1 MHIEFW
7 CGNFLENIHLEDL
20 RGERITLISYKTRM
34 EDGWKW
40 LRMVSSYI
48 GCVELWVLLPES

>member
-7 CGNFLENIHLEDL
+7 CGNFLENICLEDI
-20 RGERITLISYKTRM
+20 RGGKITLISYKTGM

-40 LRMVSSYI
+40 LRMVSSYV
-48 GCVELWVLLPES
+48 GGVELWVLIPES